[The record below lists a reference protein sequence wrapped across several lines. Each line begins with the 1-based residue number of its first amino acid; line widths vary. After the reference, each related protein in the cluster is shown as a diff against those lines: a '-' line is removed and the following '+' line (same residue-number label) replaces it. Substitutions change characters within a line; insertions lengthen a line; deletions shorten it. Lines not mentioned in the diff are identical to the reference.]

1 MMTRTILLVCLSMIL
16 TTVGKAQEF
25 VAGWEGSP
33 SSGYTFASP
42 IFSFPNEGKHKLVI
56 RPTISYLYYDSREAG
71 GTTKVRSPGFS
82 LQVGYRRQTERL
94 SLTIAP
100 GIEVRRDRRTLATG
114 EKVEKT
120 QVGAVIGM
128 DAFYQAT
135 RLTNLNFIAS
145 YGAANRYLFTRAGV
159 KQQVTNKDF
168 SKPVSLLVGAE
179 VTAQGNR
186 DIKQYGVGGLFEV
199 AFPKKPVS
207 LQFRTGYNRKVFA
220 DSTSESK
227 PYFGA
232 GIYYRF

>member
-1 MMTRTILLVCLSMIL
+1 MSVIL
-16 TTVGKAQEF
+16 TTAANAQEF
-25 VAGWEGSP
+25 VAGWEGGP

-42 IFSFPNEGKHKLVI
+42 IFSIPKDGKHKLVI
-56 RPTISYLYYDSREAG
+56 RPTISYLYYDSRGAD

-100 GIEVRRDRRTLATG
+100 GVEVRRDRRTLPTG

-120 QVGAVIGM
+120 QVGAVIGA

-135 RLTNLNFIAS
+135 RFTNLNFIAS
-145 YGAANRYLFTRAGV
+145 YGAANRYLFTRAGI
-159 KQQVTNKDF
+159 KQQVTNKES

-179 VTAQGNR
+179 VTGQGNQ
-186 DIKQYGVGGLFEV
+186 DIKQYGAGGLFEV
-199 AFPKKPVS
+199 AFPKKPMS
-207 LQFRTGYNRKVFA
+207 LQFRAGYNRKVFA